1 MRYMVTDI
9 ETTPLEE
16 KYDVFDKFNR
26 DKFLLDDY
34 WLKRNLGE
42 ARTEEETYKKWRVYK
57 TSTSMEYC
65 QVVGLNW
72 VVMDGN
78 VAIDGPTSMW
88 VGELLPKEDGKET
101 HVIVS
106 EKLLLRKFWQVIATE
121 GDRKGTFAPVVTFN
135 GASFD
140 LSVARYRS
148 AVLGV
153 KPSRDLSDV
162 KPWATDYIDEFAKLY
177 PTAGN
182 KKGMKELRACLVAD
196 GAITIPAKYAEIM
209 AMDGGE
215 VFDLYQKKDFATLKL
230 YGELDVFSEAGIY
243 RVFKGL
249 WW

>member
-1 MRYMVTDI
+1 MNKFVVIDI
-9 ETTPLEE
+9 ETVPDES
-16 KYDVFDKFNR
+16 KRAAFNQFNHDKFY
-26 DKFLLDDY
+26 LDEY
-34 WLKRNLGE
+34 WQKRNPDKPFGDWE
-42 ARTEEETYKKWRVYK
+42 AYKM
-57 TSTSMEYC
+57 STSFEYC

-78 VAIDGPTSMW
+78 VAIDGPHSVW
-88 VGELLPKEDGKET
+88 AGEGAEPAPY
-101 HVIVS
+101 S

-135 GASFD
+135 GAAFD
-140 LSVARYRS
+140 LNVARYRS
-148 AVLGV
+148 AALGV

-196 GAITIPAKYAEIM
+196 GAIKIPDKYAAIM

-215 VFDLYQKKDFATLKL
+215 VFELYQKKDFATLKL
-230 YGELDVFSEAGIY
+230 YGELDVVSEAEIY